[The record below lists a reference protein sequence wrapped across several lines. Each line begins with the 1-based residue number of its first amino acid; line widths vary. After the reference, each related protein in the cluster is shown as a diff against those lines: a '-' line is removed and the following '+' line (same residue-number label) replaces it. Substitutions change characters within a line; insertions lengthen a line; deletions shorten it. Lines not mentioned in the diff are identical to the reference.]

1 MFNIICK
8 IIYNIKNHNI
18 NLIGRPAA
26 STGKAVT
33 FVVNS
38 PGAFPEK

>member
-1 MFNIICK
+1 MIDLFGPK
-8 IIYNIKNHNI
+8 IEQNK

-33 FVVNS
+33 FEVNS